1 MAGYTFTDDVRRALE
16 AAREEAAARRDLGVA
31 PEHLLLGIMRQRDG
45 DWGAVFKVLAVD
57 PDALSQHMAST
68 MTTPTVGQ
76 DTRRDFPY
84 TSAAMRVLEFAMV
97 ESRNLGYAWIG
108 AEHVLL
114 GLVREESSPAAKI
127 LAAHQVTFQRL
138 RDALARWTPPSGS

>member
-1 MAGYTFTDDVRRALE
+1 
-16 AAREEAAARRDLGVA
+16 
-31 PEHLLLGIMRQRDG
+31 LLLGIMRQRDG

-68 MTTPTVGQ
+68 MTTPTDGQ

-114 GLVREESSPAAKI
+114 GLVREGSSPAAKI
-127 LAAHQVTFQRL
+127 LAAHQVTFQGL

>member
-16 AAREEAAARRDLGVA
+16 SARQEAAARRDLEVA

-57 PDALSQHMAST
+57 PDALSRHMAST

-76 DTRRDFPY
+76 DTPRDFPY
-84 TSAAMRVLEFAMV
+84 TPAAMRVLEFAMV
-97 ESRNLGYAWIG
+97 ESRSLGYTWIG

-138 RDALARWTPPSGS
+138 RDALVRWTPPSGS

>member
-16 AAREEAAARRDLGVA
+16 SAREEAAARRDLEVA
-31 PEHLLLGIMRQRDG
+31 PEHLLLGIMRQREG

-57 PDALSQHMAST
+57 PEALSQHMAST
-68 MTTPTVGQ
+68 MTTPTVGEE
-76 DTRRDFPY
+76 TRRDFPY

-114 GLVREESSPAAKI
+114 GLILEESSPAAKI